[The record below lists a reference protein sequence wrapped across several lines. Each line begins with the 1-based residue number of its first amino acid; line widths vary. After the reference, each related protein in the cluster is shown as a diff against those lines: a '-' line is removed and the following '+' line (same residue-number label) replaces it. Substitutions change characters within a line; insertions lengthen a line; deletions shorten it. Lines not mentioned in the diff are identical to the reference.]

1 MPRIKFITF
10 DFGSSKKRPVQ
21 EPITPIFNGSN
32 AMQEPVLTEDRK
44 NQIIRNIDAAGVP
57 DTLSKRPLILMA
69 ILVALALG
77 VAGFSFFR
85 YASLQKENFSLN
97 DEVRKLNKSITALE
111 EENKD
116 LALKTERAEKEKKK
130 LQEAI
135 DSVKKQ
141 NESLQF
147 DAKKGEARVNSVL
160 EEKTYLE
167 DILINKTKEIE
178 TLKAGSASFPSGE
191 TMSAAPADLVQQ
203 LNQKNQEI
211 SHLND
216 QNKILTEKLQKLYQ
230 MADEKMK
237 EISAAKSALE
247 DTIADAKKSI
257 DVQSSNAVD
266 LGSIAVSQSTI
277 AAPGLP
283 VAEKKFNAGRLSSKK
298 QGRVLAINDEHGFI
312 VVDLGKVDGIRN
324 GMELYLKKNGEI
336 VATLSVLEIRD
347 VMTACNIKNGSSGR
361 KIEINDQVSLQR

>member
-1 MPRIKFITF
+1 
-10 DFGSSKKRPVQ
+10 
-21 EPITPIFNGSN
+21 
-32 AMQEPVLTEDRK
+32 MQEPVLTEDRK
-44 NQIIRNIDAAGVP
+44 NQIIRSINTADAP
-57 DTLSKRPLILMA
+57 EILSKRPLILMT

-77 VAGFSFFR
+77 IAGFSFFR
-85 YASLQKENFSLN
+85 YAFLQKENFSLN
-97 DEVRKLNKSITALE
+97 DEVRKLNQSITALE

-116 LALKTERAEKEKKK
+116 LALKTERAEKEKRK

-135 DSVKKQ
+135 DAIKKQ

-147 DAKKGEARVNSVL
+147 EAKKDEARVNSVL

-178 TLKAGSASFPSGE
+178 KLKAGNASFPLGE
-191 TMSAAPADLVQQ
+191 TMAAASADLVQQ

-216 QNKILTEKLQKLYQ
+216 HNKILTEKLQKLYQ

-237 EISAAKSALE
+237 EITIAKSALE
-247 DTIADAKKSI
+247 ETIADAKKVV

-277 AAPGLP
+277 TAPVQL
-283 VAEKKFNAGRLSSKK
+283 VTEKKFDISRLSSKK
-298 QGRVLAINDEHGFI
+298 QGRVLAINDEHGFV
-312 VVDLGKVDGIRN
+312 VVDLGKVNGIRN

-336 VATLSVLEIRD
+336 VATLSVLETRD
-347 VMTACNIKNGSSGR
+347 VMTACNIKNVSSGR